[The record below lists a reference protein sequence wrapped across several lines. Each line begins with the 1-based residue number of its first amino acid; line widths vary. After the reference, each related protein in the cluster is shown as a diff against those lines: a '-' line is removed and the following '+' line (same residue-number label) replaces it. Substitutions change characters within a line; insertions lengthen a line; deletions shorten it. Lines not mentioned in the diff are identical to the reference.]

1 MGQEQ
6 AIHQLTGVLAEGWG
20 ISDRGILRVGMAADM
35 NLINMVKLHNEQQ
48 QYVDD
53 MPGGARRY
61 TREARGFDVGE
72 RLQGAGGGCVHPVA
86 CGLRPRHLS
95 AELGSTAELC

>member
-35 NLINMVKLHNEQQ
+35 NLISMSKLHNEQQ

-61 TREARGFDVGE
+61 TREARGFDGVWVNGCKVLE
-72 RLQGAGGGCVHPVA
+72 DDAYTPLHAG
-86 CGLRPRHLS
+86 CGRVI
-95 AELGSTAELC
+95 